1 MDVSVWKMTE
11 PRGDVSALA
20 AEIGVPVPIARILAN
35 RRITDA
41 ESARRFLHGTLDD
54 LHDPYLMAGMDRAV
68 ERIFAAIKAR
78 EPILIFGDYDADGI
92 LAMVMLRKALAD
104 LGADVDHFIPE
115 RVKDGYGLKD
125 EHIVVAGEKGARL
138 VISVDC
144 GIKADGFVGRARD
157 LGIDVIITDHHLPGP
172 VLPDALALLDPVLES
187 SGYPDRGLAGVGVA
201 YKLIQAL
208 FMRKGMTPE
217 TADYLRH
224 YLKLV
229 AIGTISDV
237 AALRG
242 ENRIMVRQGLKE
254 LERVHNPGLK
264 SLLEVCRLSGKRV
277 SEGDVGFR
285 IGPRINAAGRMGN
298 TKLAVDLFF
307 ETEERRALKI
317 AVELDHLNAK
327 RQRAEDKI
335 YKHAVEL
342 IKSEDRERDRI
353 LILGHESWNR
363 GIVGIVASRLKEAF
377 SRPVIVFGFDD
388 GKAYG
393 SGRSIPEFSLIG
405 CLEECREFFLSYGG
419 HKYAVGCTLAMDRL
433 PGFRDAAARVAA
445 ARITEEDMRRK
456 VRIDTDLGFA
466 EITPEFLEYLA
477 LLGPFGV
484 ENPRPVFLAEGAEI
498 VGRPRKLKD
507 SHVKFEA
514 RQQGRLRQAIGW
526 EKGGWFSKIGPGDR
540 VDLVFTLQTSTY
552 LGREEIYLSLDA
564 MRSSA

>member
-1 MDVSVWKMTE
+1 MDK
-11 PRGDVSALA
+11 A
-20 AEIGVPVPIARILAN
+20 AA
-35 RRITDA
+35 
-41 ESARRFLHGTLDD
+41 
-54 LHDPYLMAGMDRAV
+54 
-68 ERIFAAIKAR
+68 RIFAAIEAR

-92 LAMVMLRKALAD
+92 LAMVLLRRTLEK

-115 RVKDGYGLKD
+115 RLKDGYGLKD
-125 EHIVVAGEKGARL
+125 EHIAVAAEKGARL

-144 GIKADGFVGRARD
+144 GIKADGFARRAAD

-172 VLPDALALLDPVLES
+172 NLPKALAVLDPILES
-187 SGYPDRGLAGVGVA
+187 SGYPDRSLAGVGVA
-201 YKLIQAL
+201 FKLMQAL
-208 FMRKGMTPE
+208 FIRKGLTDE
-217 TADYLRH
+217 TKDYLRQS
-224 YLKLV
+224 LKLV

-242 ENRIMVRQGLKE
+242 ENRIMVKQGLIE
-254 LERVHNPGLK
+254 LSGKHRMDLK
-264 SLLEVCRLSGKRV
+264 SLLDVCRLSGKRV
-277 SEGDVGFR
+277 TEGDVGFR

-317 AVELDHLNAK
+317 AAELDHLNAK

-335 YKHAVEL
+335 YNQAVEL
-342 IKSEDRERDRI
+342 IVSEGRESDPI

-363 GIVGIVASRLKEAF
+363 GIVGIVASRLKEAY

-393 SGRSIPEFSLIG
+393 SGRSIPEFSLID
-405 CLEECREFFLSYGG
+405 CLEECREYFLSYGG
-419 HKYAVGCTLAMDRL
+419 HKYAVGCTLALDRL

-445 ARITEEDMRRK
+445 GRITEEDMRRK
-456 VRIDTDLGFA
+456 VRIDTDLGLA
-466 EITPEFLEYLA
+466 DITPEFLEYLA

-484 ENPRPVFLAEGAEI
+484 ENPRPVFLTEGAEI

-507 SHVKFEA
+507 SHVKFEV
-514 RQQGRLRQAIGW
+514 RHQGRVRQAIGW
-526 EKGGWFSKIGPGDR
+526 EKGEWFGKHGPGDR
-540 VDLVFTLQTSTY
+540 VDLVFALQTSTY

>member
-1 MDVSVWKMTE
+1 MEEFVWKMTE
-11 PRGDVSALA
+11 PHADAAALA

-54 LHDPYLMAGMDRAV
+54 LHDPFLMAGMDRAV
-68 ERIFAAIKAR
+68 ERIFAAIEAR
-78 EPILIFGDYDADGI
+78 EPIFIFGDYDADGI
-92 LAMVMLRKALAD
+92 LAMVMLRRALEK
-104 LGADVDHFIPE
+104 LGATVDHFIPE
-115 RVKDGYGLKD
+115 RLKDGYGLKD
-125 EHIVVAGEKGARL
+125 EHIAVAAEKGARL

-144 GIKADGFVGRARD
+144 GIKSDGFVRRARD

-172 VLPDALALLDPVLES
+172 VLPEALAVLDPILES
-187 SGYPDRGLAGVGVA
+187 SGYPDRSLAGVGVA
-201 YKLIQAL
+201 FKLMQAL
-208 FMRKGMTPE
+208 FTRKGLTDE
-217 TADYLRH
+217 TKEYLRQS
-224 YLKLV
+224 LKLV

-242 ENRIMVRQGLKE
+242 ENRIMVKQGLIE
-254 LERVHNPGLK
+254 LGGKHRPDLK
-264 SLLEVCRLSGKRV
+264 SLLDVCRLSGKRV

-317 AVELDHLNAK
+317 AGELDHLNAK

-335 YKHAVEL
+335 YKQAVEL
-342 IKSEDRERDRI
+342 IRSEGRENDRI

-377 SRPVIVFGFDD
+377 SRPVIVFGYDD

-393 SGRSIPEFSLIG
+393 SGRSIPEFSLIE
-405 CLEECREFFLSYGG
+405 CLEECREYFLSYGG

-433 PGFRDAAARVAA
+433 PEFRAAAARVAA
-445 ARITEEDMRRK
+445 GRLTVEDMRRK

-466 EITPEFLEYLA
+466 DITPDFLGHLA

-484 ENPRPVFLAEGAEI
+484 ENPRPVFLAEGTEI
-498 VGRPRKLKD
+498 VGRPRKLQD
-507 SHVKFEA
+507 SHVKFEV
-514 RQQGRLRQAIGW
+514 RHQGRLRQAIGW
-526 EKGGWFSKIGPGDR
+526 EKGDWFPEIGPGDR

-552 LGREEIYLSLDA
+552 LGQEETYLSLEA